1 MERETVYIGTEIKL
15 NINIQPIRDITM
27 DNYDFNLE
35 VSSPYSANPVIVEK
49 KDMVRVDENNYIA
62 IIDTSL
68 LGKGE
73 IKSVLTAYVPDS
85 DMPDGKRTE
94 VISQQ
99 TGILLSTK

>member
-1 MERETVYIGTEIKL
+1 
-15 NINIQPIRDITM
+15 
-27 DNYDFNLE
+27 
-35 VSSPYSANPVIVEK
+35 
-49 KDMVRVDENNYIA
+49 MVRVDENNYIA

>member
-49 KDMVRVDENNYIA
+49 RIW
-62 IIDTSL
+62 
-68 LGKGE
+68 
-73 IKSVLTAYVPDS
+73 
-85 DMPDGKRTE
+85 
-94 VISQQ
+94 
-99 TGILLSTK
+99 